1 MAAHAS
7 FGGSTIKRR
16 MNCLASHA
24 LEAAAPEPPTSKFA
38 AQGIMLHTV
47 AQRCVEEEKSPMEFI
62 GYKEEGAAM
71 TAALASEMIEPALA
85 ALERLL
91 DDYDVDDYDV
101 ITEARV
107 RYNDIPAF
115 GTCDLLISTADF
127 VFVIDWKFGRGVI
140 VDGGPSNQQLRFY
153 AGAAMETVPEYFA
166 GDKQIVLGII
176 QPAADRP
183 LTQGIIDRPELES
196 WVGGVRDTV
205 KKVFAGDV
213 GDPVPG
219 DWCRWCKA
227 APTCSAKRSQVEM
240 ALSFDP
246 RDGVIDPIEF
256 GRMYAQA
263 NAVEE
268 WAKAVKST
276 AFNELKKGR
285 KVDGY
290 KLVEGRR
297 TRKWD
302 NEDAACAA
310 LLEAGINEVFEQK
323 LISPHQAEKKV
334 KSAGGDPKDIADL
347 IVSNPPGLTIA
358 PADDKRPAVFENGLR
373 NASLEDLKLSHV
385 TIKEGS

>member
-7 FGGSTIKRR
+7 FGGSTIERR

-24 LEAAAPEPPTSKFA
+24 LEAAAPEPPTSKWA
-38 AQGIMLHTV
+38 ATGTMQHAFI
-47 AQRCVEEEKSPMEFI
+47 QRCLEEEKSPQEFI
-62 GYKEEGAAM
+62 GHKEEGVVLTAGHAAD
-71 TAALASEMIEPALA
+71 IERAI
-85 ALERLL
+85 ETFEHLL
-91 DDYDVDDYDV
+91 DDHNVRNYDL

-107 RYNDIPAF
+107 RYKGIPAF
-115 GTCDLLISTADF
+115 GTCDVIARTENC
-127 VFVIDWKFGRGVI
+127 VFVLDWKFGKGVM
-140 VDGGPSNQQLRFY
+140 VQGGPSNQQLRFY
-153 AGAAMETVPEYFA
+153 AGAAMETLPEYFA
-166 GDKQIVLGII
+166 GDVEIHLGII
-176 QPAADRP
+176 QPAADTP
-183 LTQGIIDRPELES
+183 LTEGIIARAVLED
-196 WVGGVRDTV
+196 WVANMRADV
-205 KKVFAGDV
+205 KKALDGDV

-219 DWCRWCKA
+219 KWCRWCKA
-227 APTCSAKRSQVEM
+227 APTCPAKRSQVET
-240 ALSFDP
+240 ALSFNP
-246 RDGVIDPIEF
+246 RDGVIDPIEL
-256 GRMYAQA
+256 GQMYAQA

-285 KVDGY
+285 KVEGF

-302 NEDAACAA
+302 NEDEACAA

-334 KSAGGDPKDIADL
+334 KSAGGDPKEFADL

-373 NASLEDLKLSHV
+373 NASLEDLNLNHLNTEFKNR
-385 TIKEGS
+385 